1 MHKVYSIKK
10 KKYSKKYFVNFV
22 DFTRD
27 SIELGLDVI
36 MKYSITKDKEIDDE
50 LIDEALY
57 EQIYKDAKLAAFN
70 FVSFKPRSEGE
81 VRQRLERKEYSS
93 DSIDKAIEF
102 LYEFNYL
109 NDEEY
114 AKMFVKNFIKKTP
127 SGEFKLKQELLKRGI
142 SEDFINKSIAEYYP
156 SNKALEMAE
165 EAAKKHLKK
174 VSHKPKVKQKK
185 LISDFLARRGFD
197 WDIVN
202 KCIDKMF

>member
-50 LIDEALY
+50 LITEALD
-57 EQIYKDAKLAAFN
+57 EQSYKDAKLAAYN
-70 FVSFKPRSEGE
+70 FVSFKPRSECE

-114 AKMFVKNFIKKTP
+114 ANMFVKNFIKKTP
-127 SGEFKLKQELLKRGI
+127 SGEFKLRQELLKRGI

-156 SNKALEMAE
+156 TNKALEMAE
-165 EAAKKHLKK
+165 EAAKKHIKK
-174 VSHKPKVKQKK
+174 VSHKPKLKQKQ
-185 LISDFLARRGFD
+185 LITDFLARRGFD
-197 WDIVN
+197 WDVVN

>member
-10 KKYSKKYFVNFV
+10 KKYSKKYFVNFL
-22 DFTRD
+22 DFTHD
-27 SIELGLDVI
+27 SLELGLDVI
-36 MKYSITKDKEIDDE
+36 MKYNITKGQELSETI
-50 LIDEALY
+50 LIDALS
-57 EQIYKDAKLAAFN
+57 EQQLKDTKLAAYN
-70 FVSFKPRSEGE
+70 YVSYKPRSEFE
-81 VRQRLERKEYSS
+81 VRQRLERKEFSS

-102 LYEFNYL
+102 LYEFNFL
-109 NDEEY
+109 NDEEF
-114 AKMFVKNFIKKTP
+114 ANMFVKNFIKKTP

-197 WDIVN
+197 WDVVN

>member
-22 DFTRD
+22 DFTHD

-36 MKYSITKDKEIDDE
+36 MKYSITKDKEIEDE

-57 EQIYKDAKLAAFN
+57 EQTYKDAKLAAFN
-70 FVSFKPRSEGE
+70 FVSFKPRSESE

-93 DSIDKAIEF
+93 DSIEKAIKF

-114 AKMFVKNFIKKTP
+114 ANMFVKNFIKKTP

-197 WDIVN
+197 WDVVN